1 MSAVLRYSMMRF
13 ALFVLVLAVLRLA
26 GASTL
31 VAVGGAAVVS
41 MLLAYVL
48 LRGPREAA
56 ARVVAERTAAR
67 LDARRSGADD
77 DADVEDRAVDAA
89 PVGQAEPTGP
99 TDRVRRVEPD
109 GPAEPSR

>member
-13 ALFVLVLAVLRLA
+13 ALFVLVLAVLSAA

-31 VAVGGAAVVS
+31 VAVGGAALVS

-67 LDARRSGADD
+67 IGARRSGVDD

-89 PVGQAEPTGP
+89 PDQQPGRA
-99 TDRVRRVEPD
+99 DRVRRVEPD

>member
-13 ALFVLVLAVLRLA
+13 ALFVLVFAVLALV
-26 GASTL
+26 GAEPL
-31 VAVGGAAVVS
+31 VAVGGAALVS

-56 ARVVAERTAAR
+56 AQVVAERTAAR
-67 LDARRSGADD
+67 LDARRSRLDD
-77 DADVEDRAVDAA
+77 DAEVEDRAVDAA
-89 PVGQAEPTGP
+89 PVEPN
-99 TDRVRRVEPD
+99 